1 MSESALE
8 KSDAPS
14 LFSSPDAAKLFSEL
28 MLILAR
34 FRRCSAVMEQD
45 CCKFCFTAGHMASGG
60 WRGLQGEEGGVDGSD
75 KIMGQMTVLDGTGTV
90 SDLIP

>member
-28 MLILAR
+28 MLILAQ

-45 CCKFCFTAGHMASGG
+45 CFKVRCMADTWPRGDGGGHRGRKGVQGMCF
-60 WRGLQGEEGGVDGSD
+60 GSD
-75 KIMGQMTVLDGTGTV
+75 KMLGQMTVLDGTGT
-90 SDLIP
+90 

>member
-8 KSDAPS
+8 KSDALS

-45 CCKFCFTAGHMASGG
+45 CFKFCFMAGAWLRGMEGVAGG
-60 WRGLQGEEGGVDGSD
+60 GRGYKEC
-75 KIMGQMTVLDGTGTV
+75 VLEVTKCWDERRF
-90 SDLIP
+90 

>member
-28 MLILAR
+28 MLILAQ

-45 CCKFCFTAGHMASGG
+45 CFKVRCMADTWPRGMEGVIGG
-60 WRGLQGEEGGVDGSD
+60 GRGYKEC
-75 KIMGQMTVLDGTGTV
+75 VLEVTKCWDR
-90 SDLIP
+90 